1 MTNATVTSNA
11 QQPIVL
17 KSYRPIIFDID
28 SSIIFDVDLVKD
40 YLSPSLPYIGFL
52 SVTRHWRNNLDVEL
66 WPLPEGM
73 EEAELLGYEFY
84 KTNAV
89 LNGERLYVS
98 HDHVAEF
105 IQAQDL
111 MDSIVVNQH
120 INPDDYTGSK
130 TVDYM
135 APFELQKWSKNS
147 FYLTFSDKTASDLV
161 SQYPVDLIRAAKI
174 SHLNGRG
181 FLSKALSP
189 HKILNR
195 SIEDLDHSLLPC
207 CIDVQPKSPARV
219 LIFSS
224 KEPFF
229 QCNGIETTMGIPK
242 LWNIVKSLRVC
253 SWECDCDYFEVFGS
267 LNIIYLLSRY
277 FNCIPVS
284 GLACGFDSQ
293 LDLVENWDQ
302 DFLPGA
308 DVVISEE
315 VRVEVERISHG
326 WKRRTEPTVY
336 QITHRYRYDK
346 PLDTCF
352 KSDRPLQD
360 LKETLY
366 YLMGI
371 AAIMFEERLC
381 GPLQEE
387 DLSSESICFLL
398 QQYYGFE
405 LCSYQD
411 GAIEID
417 LYYLW
422 ELDPVKRCD
431 MIAHQRLYTQG
442 LKHLEDL
449 DNAN

>member
-1 MTNATVTSNA
+1 
-11 QQPIVL
+11 
-17 KSYRPIIFDID
+17 
-28 SSIIFDVDLVKD
+28 
-40 YLSPSLPYIGFL
+40 
-52 SVTRHWRNNLDVEL
+52 
-66 WPLPEGM
+66 M

-84 KTNAV
+84 KTNTV
-89 LNGERLYVS
+89 LNGKRLYVS
-98 HDHVAEF
+98 HDHVSEF

-120 INPDDYTGSK
+120 INPDEYSGSK
-130 TVDYM
+130 TVDYT
-135 APFELQKWSKNS
+135 APFELQKWTKKS
-147 FYLTFSDKTASDLV
+147 FYLTFDDKTASDVV
-161 SQYPVDLIRAAKI
+161 SQYPIDLIRAAKI

-207 CIDVQPKSPARV
+207 CLDVQPKSPARV

-229 QCNGIETTMGIPK
+229 QRNGIETTMPMPK

-253 SWECDCDYFEVFGS
+253 SWNCDCDYFEVFGS

-284 GLACGFDSQ
+284 GLACGFDSR
-293 LDLVENWDQ
+293 LDLAENWDQ

-315 VRVEVERISHG
+315 VRAEVERISHG
-326 WKRRTEPTVY
+326 WKRRTEPMACH
-336 QITHRYRYDK
+336 ITHRYRYDK
-346 PLDTCF
+346 PLDACF
-352 KSDRPLQD
+352 KSDRPLKE

-366 YLMGI
+366 YLI
-371 AAIMFEERLC
+371 DVAAIMLEEDLC
-381 GPLQEE
+381 GPLKYD

-398 QQYYGFE
+398 QEYYDFE
-405 LCSYQD
+405 LCPYQD
-411 GAIEID
+411 GAVEID

-422 ELDPVKRCD
+422 EFDEDVQRTDPEGELELHQKYGRAGVIDCIGMFMRDELECD
-431 MIAHQRLYTQG
+431 GSGKVVTENPPALPRRSDPRHP
-442 LKHLEDL
+442 
-449 DNAN
+449 